1 MMSSAVQ
8 APLHSPQK
16 GDILIFERTGAYSV
30 MEGMSLFLSR
40 ELPQVILYGEAD
52 GFHVARGHI
61 KTEIY
66 NS

>member
-1 MMSSAVQ
+1 
-8 APLHSPQK
+8 
-16 GDILIFERTGAYSV
+16 

-52 GFHVARGHI
+52 GFCVVRGHI